1 MDKMKKFLK
10 YILALVLL
18 FLFSNFMINALLKNS
33 YTKIKDYQIDVSE
46 VYVDVTEAKAST
58 WSGSIKGIVKN
69 NTDQVVENKYLRV
82 SMLSKKGRILGEKY
96 IKIDK
101 LEAGQLRNFEVNFEY
116 NNVKSFKIEYTDT
129 MPEGISF
136 IELIKENAIDIKNDI
151 MDNKRID
158 L

>member
-46 VYVDVTEAKAST
+46 VYVDITEAKAST
-58 WSGSIKGIVKN
+58 WSGVIKGIVKN
-69 NTDQVVENKYLRV
+69 NTEQVIENKYLRV
-82 SMLSKKGRILGEKY
+82 SMLTKNGRILGEKY
-96 IKIDK
+96 IKLDK
-101 LEAGQLRNFEVNFEY
+101 LEAGQLRNFEVNFEF

-129 MPEGISF
+129 MPEGITF
-136 IELIKENAIDIKNDI
+136 IELIKENAKDIGNDI
-151 MDNKRID
+151 RSRKIE